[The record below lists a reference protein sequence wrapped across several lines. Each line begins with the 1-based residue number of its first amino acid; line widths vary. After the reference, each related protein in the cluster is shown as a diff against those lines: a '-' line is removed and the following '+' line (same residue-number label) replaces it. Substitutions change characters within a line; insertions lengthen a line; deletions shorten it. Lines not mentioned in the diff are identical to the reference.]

1 MAAKKKPAAALQYLD
16 PSFFER
22 NPKHRAQ
29 LEEAKAYQEI
39 ARAFFDLRAA
49 SGLSAKE
56 VGRAAGMSA
65 RTIEKLESGE
75 HPRPTLAL
83 LRQVASALGKK
94 VELRLVAGKKGSRK
108 TSARAAGSGR
118 RKSAEGAPSASIPH
132 VFEPRPG
139 PQHPRSL

>member
-56 VGRAAGMSA
+56 VGRAAGMST

-94 VELRLVAGKKGSRK
+94 VELRLVAGKKGGARK
-108 TSARAAGSGR
+108 SARAAGSGR
-118 RKSAEGAPSASIPH
+118 KKSAEGAPSASIPQ